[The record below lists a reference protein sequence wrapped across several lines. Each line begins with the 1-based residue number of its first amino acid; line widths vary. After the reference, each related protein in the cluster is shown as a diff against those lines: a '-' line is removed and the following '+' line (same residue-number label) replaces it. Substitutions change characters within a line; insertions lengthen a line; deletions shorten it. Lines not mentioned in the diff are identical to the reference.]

1 MWLIRASPGCCLGAL
16 DPAVMGRGVVCRALL
31 VRKFG
36 TLEYMLE
43 NPRATQICP
52 AAVPLAVVF
61 GMRLCLGTG
70 LVLEVLALVEDAQ
83 RWVRYCSVCLL
94 ANQVWANLQ
103 SKRQSFLENCLV
115 RAGLGLSPVGN
126 SKS

>member
-1 MWLIRASPGCCLGAL
+1 
-16 DPAVMGRGVVCRALL
+16 MGRGVVCRALL
-31 VRKFG
+31 VRKLG

-70 LVLEVLALVEDAQ
+70 VVLEVLALVEDAQ

-94 ANQVWANLQ
+94 TNQVWANLQ